1 MKLTN
6 REIVDAILSM
16 DNDDILSKDMLEQML
31 KFVPSPD
38 EQNLLNGHG
47 DQLDLF
53 AKSDRFL
60 FEMSRYAI
68 YLLSSFNYCL
78 FIRF

>member
-16 DNDDILSKDMLEQML
+16 DIDDILSKDMLEQML

-38 EQNLLNGHG
+38 EQNLLNEHG
-47 DQLDLF
+47 DQLNLF

-60 FEMSRYAI
+60 LEMSR
-68 YLLSSFNYCL
+68 
-78 FIRF
+78 